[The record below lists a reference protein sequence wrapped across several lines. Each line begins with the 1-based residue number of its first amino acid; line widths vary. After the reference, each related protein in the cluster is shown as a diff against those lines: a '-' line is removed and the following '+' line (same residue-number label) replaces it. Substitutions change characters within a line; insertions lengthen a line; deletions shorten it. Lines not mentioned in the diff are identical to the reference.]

1 MAEEIEKDLDQVPGL
16 RQKEALRQAQ
26 ARLLARPRI
35 SIQLR
40 FVAGLAVCFFACC
53 AFALDTLIL
62 LKGTRGKL
70 LLLETLDQLSSRVND
85 ARLVERDFPNS
96 QRQDLQDAQD
106 NCYSA
111 GAIMKADWAN
121 LAADFS
127 GPQLAG
133 VVRSLERYRDLLREW
148 ESPDAR
154 SSGQDI
160 ARSKLCGEIR
170 GAGLD
175 LTNKVDALRRDE
187 RASLTRT
194 LSLSGNVPFLL
205 LVILLVLFAAI
216 AYLHAR
222 SLRDPIRRFQSYVGR
237 IAQANFGLIPPARAY
252 RDEFT
257 DLALAVNQML
267 ADLQTSQESCLRS
280 AKLAAVGTITSGIA
294 HELSNPLNNI
304 SITTESLMEDLK
316 SMSDDQKWARL
327 QDIYFETER
336 ASEIVKSLLDFTR
349 MENPALEP
357 LDLPE
362 LLRSTVRLVQNELLI
377 NNVEVRLDAPQD
389 LSKIMGSLNQLRQ
402 VFLNL
407 FINAAQAMPGG
418 GTLDITAFQEKEG
431 RVCVEVR
438 DTGAGIPPDV
448 LPRIFDPFFTTKEPG
463 KGTGLGL
470 SVSYS
475 ILMKHGGDIQVE
487 SSPGRGTSF
496 HVCLPAAG
504 EA

>member
-1 MAEEIEKDLDQVPGL
+1 MAEEPKQDLTSAYDL
-16 RQKEALRQAQ
+16 HRDELLRQAQ

-53 AFALDTLIL
+53 AFALDTLVL
-62 LKGTRGKL
+62 LNGARGKL
-70 LLLETLDQLSSRVND
+70 ILLGTLDQLSSRVHE
-85 ARLVERDFPNS
+85 ARLVERGLPNAG
-96 QRQDLQDAQD
+96 RQDLQDAQM

-111 GAIMKADWAN
+111 GAILKAERAN
-121 LAADFS
+121 LAEDFS
-127 GPQLAG
+127 DPALSG
-133 VVRSLERYRDLLREW
+133 VVQSLERYRSLLREW
-148 ESPDAR
+148 ESPDTGKG
-154 SSGQDI
+154 GQDVGRSRLHI
-160 ARSKLCGEIR
+160 ATQET
-170 GAGLD
+170 GLD
-175 LTNKVDALRRDE
+175 LTNRIDALKRDE
-187 RASLTRT
+187 RASLIHK
-194 LSLSGNVPFLL
+194 LSLSENVPFLL
-205 LVILLVLFAAI
+205 LVIILVLFAGI
-216 AYLHAR
+216 AYLHGR

-237 IAQANFGLIPPARAY
+237 IGHANFGLIPPARAY

-257 DLALAVNQML
+257 DLALALNQML

-349 MENPALEP
+349 LENPTLEP
-357 LDLPE
+357 LDLVE
-362 LLRSTVRLVQNELLI
+362 VLRSSIRLIQNELLI
-377 NNVEVRLDAPQD
+377 NNVEARLEAPQD
-389 LSKIMGSLNQLRQ
+389 LPKVNGSLNQLRQ

-407 FINAAQAMPGG
+407 FINAVQAMAGG
-418 GTLDITAFQEKEG
+418 GTLEVVVFHEKG
-431 RVCVEVR
+431 DRVCVEVR

-448 LPRIFDPFFTTKEPG
+448 LPRVFDPFFTTKEPG

-487 SSPGRGTSF
+487 SSPGRGSIF
-496 HVCLPAAG
+496 HVCLPAAE

>member
-1 MAEEIEKDLDQVPGL
+1 MAEMTEKSLDPASDLRRDQL
-16 RQKEALRQAQ
+16 LRQAQ

-53 AFALDTLIL
+53 AFALDTLVL
-62 LKGTRGKL
+62 LNEARGKL
-70 LLLETLDQLSSRVND
+70 ILLSTLDQLSTRVRE
-85 ARLVERDFPNS
+85 ARLVERDLQKS
-96 QRQDLQDAQD
+96 ERQDLQDAQM
-106 NCYSA
+106 NCYA
-111 GAIMKADWAN
+111 ADALLKAERTT
-121 LAADFS
+121 LAKDFS
-127 GPQLAG
+127 GPEISG
-133 VVRSLERYRDLLREW
+133 VVLSLDRYRSLLREW
-148 ESPDAR
+148 ESLDA
-154 SSGQDI
+154 GI
-160 ARSKLCGEIR
+160 AGYDTRRARLHASIQEV
-170 GAGLD
+170 GLD
-175 LTNKVDALRRDE
+175 LTNKIDALRRDE
-187 RASLTRT
+187 RASLIHK
-194 LSLSGNVPFLL
+194 LSLSENVPFLL
-205 LVILLVLFAAI
+205 LIIILVMFAGI
-216 AYLHAR
+216 AYLHGR

-257 DLALAVNQML
+257 DLALALNQML

-349 MENPALEP
+349 MENPNLEP

-362 LLRSTVRLVQNELLI
+362 MLRSTVRLVQNELLI
-377 NNVEVRLDAPQD
+377 NNVEVRLHAPQD
-389 LSKIMGSLNQLRQ
+389 LPKIMGSINQLRQ

-407 FINAAQAMPGG
+407 FINAVQSMPNG
-418 GTLDITAFQEKEG
+418 GTLEVVAFKEDEG

-438 DTGAGIPPDV
+438 DTGAGIPPEV

-475 ILMKHGGDIQVE
+475 ILMRHGGDIQVE
-487 SSPGRGTSF
+487 SSPGRGSTF
-496 HVCLPAAG
+496 HVCLPVTE